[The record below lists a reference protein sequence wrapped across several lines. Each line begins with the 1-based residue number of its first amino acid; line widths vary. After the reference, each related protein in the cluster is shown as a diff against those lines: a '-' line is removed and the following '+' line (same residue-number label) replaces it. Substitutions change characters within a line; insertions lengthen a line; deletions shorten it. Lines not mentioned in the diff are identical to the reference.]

1 MAGEHTE
8 SDAHAS
14 DTHDSDLAAFL
25 ARDSGETVDAAEV
38 PDTEAADDDADLEA
52 DTDPDA
58 DIEAKADEDDPDADL
73 KDDEDEEEPAKD
85 AETAKRLE
93 QVRRTDRRLREQRE
107 QAFSKREAELD
118 AREQQIASEM
128 RPHFEKLEKF
138 EKAAQRVG
146 VDPAGV
152 LLSLGLTEDRF
163 EHAAQVLYT
172 LAKSKDDPKA
182 KAAVAQLM
190 KDRER
195 DEEIEKLKKRDL
207 EREESEKQ
215 RARQAEADRQLDAYF
230 GKVTKAVSDKT
241 PLVAAFMKSNPTA
254 ARERLEVVAFNLA
267 QGTGKLPSERAVV
280 IELEKDRRRILRDLG
295 IDPKTV
301 TAKKAT
307 AAIEASQDKPVTKA
321 KKPTVKPAAPANDD
335 NKPMTKD
342 EFIRMGRS

>member
-25 ARDSGETVDAAEV
+25 ARDTGEPVDAAEV
-38 PDTEAADDDADLEA
+38 PDTEAGDDDSDLETDA
-52 DTDPDA
+52 DEDA
-58 DIEAKADEDDPDADL
+58 DIVAAAEDDPDADL
-73 KDDEDEEEPAKD
+73 VEKDEDEPEAKD

-107 QAFSKREAELD
+107 QAFAKREAEIA
-118 AREQQIASEM
+118 ARESQISEQLK
-128 RPHFEKLEKF
+128 PHFEKLEKF
-138 EKAAQRVG
+138 EKAASRVG
-146 VDPAGV
+146 IDPAGV

-195 DEEIEKLKKRDL
+195 DEEIDKLKRRDL
-207 EREESEKQ
+207 EREESEKK
-215 RARQAEADRQLDAYF
+215 RALQAEADRQLDAYF

-241 PLVAAFMKSNPTA
+241 PLVAAFMKSNPQA

-267 QGTGKLPSERAVV
+267 KGTGQLPSERAVV

-295 IDPKTV
+295 IDPKAV

-307 AAIEASQDKPVTKA
+307 AAIEASTAAPTK
-321 KKPTVKPAAPANDD
+321 KKPAAPAKPAIPANDD
-335 NKPMTKD
+335 KPMTKE
-342 EFIRMGRS
+342 EFIRMGAQH